1 MSLTYQAYLVSL
13 NSESINDVNWN
24 QFFDTESGMLTN
36 SKKRLIFF
44 EKPTRTI
51 YTPINKV
58 FRKRPKCIKVAP
70 NEDFDSNEDIETG
83 NNTSQ
88 TINQENDRYVNLRHI
103 IITTL
108 FYMSHL
114 ALVIFMFTI

>member
-13 NSESINDVNWN
+13 NSQSINDVDWN

-70 NEDFDSNEDIETG
+70 NYDSNEDIETG

-88 TINQENDRYVNLRHI
+88 TINQENNHYVNLRHI

>member
-13 NSESINDVNWN
+13 NSESTNDVNWN
-24 QFFDTESGMLTN
+24 QFFDTESGMLIN

-44 EKPTRTI
+44 EKTTMTI
-51 YTPINKV
+51 HTPINQV
-58 FRKRPKCIKVAP
+58 FRKRLKCIKVA
-70 NEDFDSNEDIETG
+70 SKEDIETG
-83 NNTSQ
+83 NNTNQ
-88 TINQENDRYVNLRHI
+88 TINQENNLHVNLRHI

-114 ALVIFMFTI
+114 ALIIFMFTI